1 MNHECTAAVGSV
13 ETAVFIVC
21 HLDEYAFLREGYDSV
36 LEGSPVVGSALEI
49 SGNEGYYSEFSISP
63 VHSESLVR
71 DIHLVV
77 VLDVHH
83 KVLVRGDIISRL
95 IVRIL
100 RGKGVLE
107 IEHSRNIGVLIDL
120 AFPGL
125 SCFYFK
131 KGRQKVFVEG
141 CGTEQYV
148 WFRQYGKHAERA
160 QTVCGGC
167 FLVPDSEIEGI
178 ALSIDKIVLIY
189 SYYKL
194 ALLFSLCKGDFDV
207 CHILAEEDIVGV
219 SHFHNVG
226 SVGRIIDTQHA
237 EAERLA
243 LPVQG
248 YSARVVCRNINLCSG
263 RRCGRYIFFS
273 RAGSQCGNG
282 RN

>member
-1 MNHECTAAVGSV
+1 MNHECTAAIGIVK
-13 ETAVFIVC
+13 AVFVGP
-21 HLDEYAFLREGYDSV
+21 LDEYAFGREAYDSV
-36 LEGSPVVGSALEI
+36 LAGSPVVGSALEI
-49 SGNEGYYSEFSISP
+49 SGNEGYYSEFSFSP

-71 DIHLVV
+71 DIHLVR
-77 VLDVHH
+77 VLYVHH
-83 KVLVRGDIISRL
+83 EVLVRGDIISRL

-207 CHILAEEDIVGV
+207 CHNLAEENSVGV
-219 SHFHNVG
+219 GHFHDV
-226 SVGRIIDTQHA
+226 SRVGRIIDTQHA
-237 EAERLA
+237 ETERLA
-243 LPVQG
+243 LPAQG

-263 RRCGRYIFFS
+263 RRGGRYIFFS